1 MLTPP
6 WMGGNLPTTQIL
18 TGSPQRGRESRR
30 PAASPVQNSKV
41 AKCAPQLHFNR
52 SQSMEG
58 ICFSGSSKAA
68 SSRSQR
74 RERGE
79 ADRAEDFRAL
89 PIYLFRSPLPL
100 RDHSACASGIPSA
113 AMCPACR
120 GIDKVVALQIYLW
133 LH

>member
-52 SQSMEG
+52 SQSIER
-58 ICFSGSSKAA
+58 ICFFGSSKAA
-68 SSRSQR
+68 SSRAQR

-89 PIYLFRSPLPL
+89 PIYLFRSSGRLPLPL

-113 AMCPACR
+113 A
-120 GIDKVVALQIYLW
+120 I
-133 LH
+133 